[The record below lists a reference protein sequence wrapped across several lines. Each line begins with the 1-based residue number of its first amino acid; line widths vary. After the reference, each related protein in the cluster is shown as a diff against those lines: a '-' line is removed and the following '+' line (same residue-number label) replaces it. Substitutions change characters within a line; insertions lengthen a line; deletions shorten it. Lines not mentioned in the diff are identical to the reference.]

1 MDQEV
6 NWESIKNLPKVK
18 NAEKPE
24 FRAPSDSRSL
34 LSPALRPYTLPPYNA
49 KSLMLASSGL
59 EFKSHFC
66 CSLAVWSPWLRMS
79 VCLCLRSTNPVHCTF
94 FQRCWHTALK
104 YMNLPSWG
112 TLTHFTGTTSS
123 HDNVWAEAHDPFK
136 EKQSRATWFSPN
148 KHEEMASCS
157 SICFVLFWFLIQSSF
172 DRHLVFCLTSMH
184 WKQPCQFRSGMWRDG
199 KSEVGLHHQLWHEDS
214 HLLYNLKHMV
224 INPSTYI
231 APYMSSPPHI
241 LFNEVDYTGTHISQ
255 NSSSCTLKICE
266 FHFTYTIPI

>member
-79 VCLCLRSTNPVHCTF
+79 VCLCLRSTNLVHCTF

-157 SICFVLFWFLIQSSF
+157 SICFVLFLFLIQSSF

-184 WKQPCQFRSGMWRDG
+184 WKQPCQFRSGMWREG

-224 INPSTYI
+224 SIHQPT
-231 APYMSSPPHI
+231 
-241 LFNEVDYTGTHISQ
+241 
-255 NSSSCTLKICE
+255 
-266 FHFTYTIPI
+266 